1 MNLEI
6 LIPHALGGVLALN
19 ALPHL
24 VAGVQGRRFP
34 TPFAKPPGRGLS
46 PAWVNLLWAMANLAL
61 CWALTALVGPLDLTH
76 WPDAAAFGLGAL
88 ASGLFLALHFGAGGK
103 G

>member
-1 MNLEI
+1 
-6 LIPHALGGVLALN
+6 
-19 ALPHL
+19 
-24 VAGVQGRRFP
+24 
-34 TPFAKPPGRGLS
+34 
-46 PAWVNLLWAMANLAL
+46 MANLAL